1 MRLAGFLGRALART
15 ASLWPDVLRGARW
28 MERAAAILDNADEVD
43 ASTVRLRYARWLQR
57 LRQAVRAGTLSAGLC
72 DAVQHFVKV
81 TRSYGKGLFH
91 CYRIEGLPRTN
102 NDLEQVFGSARY
114 HERRASGRK
123 VASPAIV
130 QYGAVRLPAAVFT
143 RTGCVTV
150 SMLAGVSHDRWRRQ
164 RIELAQRRQS
174 RCQRLRFRKD
184 PQAYLARL
192 EQEVRKR
199 NLPS

>member
-1 MRLAGFLGRALART
+1 LQRVPHVSG
-15 ASLWPDVLRGARW
+15 
-28 MERAAAILDNADEVD
+28 
-43 ASTVRLRYARWLQR
+43 ASTWSA
-57 LRQAVRAGTLSAGLC
+57 AVR

-81 TRSYGKGLFH
+81 TRSYGKGLLH

-130 QYGAVRLPAAVFT
+130 QYGAVRLPAAIFT

-150 SMLAGVSHDRWRRQ
+150 SMLADVPHDRWRAQ
-164 RIELAQRRQS
+164 RTVLEQRRQS
-174 RCQRLRFRKD
+174 RCQQHRFRKN
-184 PQAYLARL
+184 PQAYLVNL
-192 EQEVRKR
+192 EQKAGKL
-199 NLPS
+199 NLPP